1 MATAAPPPLRSDARR
16 NREKLLLAAG
26 EQFASAG
33 ADVPLEA
40 IARTAGVGIGT
51 LYRHFPTRGELI
63 EAVYRSEVDRLCA
76 AADEL
81 LATSPA
87 DDALAAWMDRFV
99 AYAARKRG
107 LSAALRSIAAERSDL
122 VPNTR
127 ARLAE
132 AIGRL
137 LDAGQRARV
146 IRADVDSE
154 DVLRAMSAAWG
165 LPEGE
170 DWVAN
175 AKRLLDLLIDG
186 LRFGT

>member
-1 MATAAPPPLRSDARR
+1 
-16 NREKLLLAAG
+16 
-26 EQFASAG
+26 
-33 ADVPLEA
+33 
-40 IARTAGVGIGT
+40 
-51 LYRHFPTRGELI
+51 
-63 EAVYRSEVDRLCA
+63 
-76 AADEL
+76 
-81 LATSPA
+81 
-87 DDALAAWMDRFV
+87 
-99 AYAARKRG
+99 
-107 LSAALRSIAAERSDL
+107 